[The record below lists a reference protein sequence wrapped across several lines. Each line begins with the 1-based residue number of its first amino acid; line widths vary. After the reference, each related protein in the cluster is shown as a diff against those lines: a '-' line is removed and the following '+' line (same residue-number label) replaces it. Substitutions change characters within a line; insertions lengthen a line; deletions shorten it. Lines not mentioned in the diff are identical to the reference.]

1 MSENKEKKD
10 QFVIA
15 YLNNLDFA
23 ETCIEHSVQIAKIL
37 NKGLI
42 LLHIYDPLLTKVGV
56 DEAESK
62 LKELNSQISETQMHS
77 YISLKGETK
86 EVIGKLGQLLNAV
99 VIVSS
104 INTEETNKNKAD
116 NPITLLKNMETS
128 RVAYMICN
136 QKRSIVD
143 YSKVLLPLNN
153 ARESKEKTLWASY
166 FARFFQSE
174 ITLFY
179 RTYKDSLYQKQLNL
193 NLAFARK
200 MLGQFNIIPSNH
212 KSEDRKKLL
221 DLQALDYADKENYG
235 VIICQTTKDKSLFDR
250 IKGLEEE
257 KVLKNLKDKPILFLN
272 PRDDLFV
279 LCE

>member
-23 ETCIEHSVQIAKIL
+23 KTCIEHSVQIAKIL

-62 LKELNSQISETQMHS
+62 LKELNSQITETQMHS

-86 EVIGKLGQLLNAV
+86 EVISKLGQLLNAV

-136 QKRSIVD
+136 QKRSIVKPVD
-143 YSKVLLPLNN
+143 TKVDIPIIDKRVGQVLSIQGDNVQLMDM
-153 ARESKEKTLWASY
+153 ESYET
-166 FARFFQSE
+166 
-174 ITLFY
+174 
-179 RTYKDSLYQKQLNL
+179 
-193 NLAFARK
+193 
-200 MLGQFNIIPSNH
+200 
-212 KSEDRKKLL
+212 L
-221 DLQALDYADKENYG
+221 DLEMPED
-235 VIICQTTKDKSLFDR
+235 
-250 IKGLEEE
+250 
-257 KVLKNLKDKPILFLN
+257 LKDQIVEGIEVEYIVALGNMKIM
-272 PRDDLFV
+272 RTRGSA
-279 LCE
+279 